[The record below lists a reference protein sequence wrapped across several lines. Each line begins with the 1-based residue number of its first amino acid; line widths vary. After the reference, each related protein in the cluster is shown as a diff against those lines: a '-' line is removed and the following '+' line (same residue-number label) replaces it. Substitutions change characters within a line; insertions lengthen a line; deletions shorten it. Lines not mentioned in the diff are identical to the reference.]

1 MFVRKRGE
9 KDQEQSVE
17 FVGLA
22 LKGLGCRCKVKVKKS
37 NKILMYVQIRALK
50 INAKNKLKTLEFQQR
65 LDLPVAKMCLAI

>member
-1 MFVRKRGE
+1 MCVKGGK

-22 LKGLGCRCKVKVKKS
+22 LKGLGCRSKVKVKKS

-65 LDLPVAKMCLAI
+65 LDLPAAKMCLVI